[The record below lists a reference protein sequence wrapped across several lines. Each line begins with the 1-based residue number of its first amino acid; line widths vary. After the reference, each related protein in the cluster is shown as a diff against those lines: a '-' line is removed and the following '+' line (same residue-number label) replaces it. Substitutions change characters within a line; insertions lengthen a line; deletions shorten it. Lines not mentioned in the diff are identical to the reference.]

1 MFRYMARGARGR
13 NVFKL
18 VDGSFVEDQP
28 WPDDII
34 EKIYHGGHI
43 HELTAQEEADLIAA
57 GYGDYIS

>member
-1 MFRYMARGARGR
+1 MARGARGR

-34 EKIYHGGHI
+34 EKTYHGGHI
-43 HELTAQEEADLIAA
+43 HDITAQEAADLTAA